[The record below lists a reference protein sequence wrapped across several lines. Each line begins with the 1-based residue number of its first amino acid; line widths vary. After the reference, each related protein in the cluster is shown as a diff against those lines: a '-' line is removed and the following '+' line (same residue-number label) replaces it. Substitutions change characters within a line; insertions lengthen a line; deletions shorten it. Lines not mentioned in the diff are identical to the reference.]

1 MGAKGKSEKRSA
13 WEKLAKFDTC
23 PRSKQSFSIV
33 AKRRVQAVP
42 FHSVQAAGPSSPFP
56 SWPSSGSKQS
66 CSYSSSHRNEG
77 RRFARERK
85 P

>member
-42 FHSVQAAGPSSPFP
+42 FHSGQAAGPSSPFL

-66 CSYSSSHRNEG
+66 CSIVATQGVQAVLFLLLFS
-77 RRFARERK
+77 
-85 P
+85 